1 MEHFSEFVR
10 PVHGYLGRRHDLV
23 VTGSYAFVT
32 PTGDREQPH
41 SGRLVVEDDDDVI
54 GAPRA
59 GLGERKTTG
68 GILALAALVLVGIAA
83 LLADA
88 PRTLISQP
96 SNATSPTPSTN
107 DLGTP
112 LPTEAEAW
120 GAIWTQANGVAVL
133 RPTWL
138 PKSKDEYQ
146 LLPDASTSRGGF
158 FTYDMVYYEL
168 HSVIGTTVWN
178 VEFSADSLDGQPRAL
193 QQFGDAAQ
201 DAKVRGHVAELFGN
215 GSPGWTLVWNEDN
228 YRYAIQAF
236 GVSREDLLHITDSL
250 APVIDDTGRTTPT
263 R

>member
-1 MEHFSEFVR
+1 M
-10 PVHGYLGRRHDLV
+10 
-23 VTGSYAFVT
+23 
-32 PTGDREQPH
+32 
-41 SGRLVVEDDDDVI
+41 I

-59 GLGERKTTG
+59 GRGERKTTG
-68 GILALAALVLVGIAA
+68 AMLVLAALVLVGIAA
-83 LLADA
+83 LLAER
-88 PRTLISQP
+88 PQTLIGQP
-96 SNATSPTPSTN
+96 SNAPSPSPSSN
-107 DLGTP
+107 DSGTP

-120 GAIWTQANGVAVL
+120 GAIWARANGVAVL

-146 LLPDASTSRGGF
+146 IGILPAIGTSRDGF
-158 FTYDMVYYEL
+158 FGYDMSYLEL
-168 HSVIGTTVWN
+168 HPVVGKTVWN

-193 QQFGDAAQ
+193 QQLDGADQ
-201 DAKVRGHVAELFGN
+201 DAEARGHVAELFGN
-215 GSPGWTLVWNEDN
+215 GSPGWTLVWNEDH

>member
-1 MEHFSEFVR
+1 M
-10 PVHGYLGRRHDLV
+10 
-23 VTGSYAFVT
+23 T

-41 SGRLVVEDDDDVI
+41 SGLLVVEDDHDGID
-54 GAPRA
+54 APRA

-68 GILALAALVLVGIAA
+68 AMLALAALVLVGIAA
-83 LLADA
+83 LLAEP
-88 PRTLISQP
+88 PRTLIGQP
-96 SNATSPTPSTN
+96 SNAPSPTPSRN
-107 DLGTP
+107 DSGTP

-120 GAIWTQANGVAVL
+120 GAIWARANGVAVL

-146 LLPDASTSRGGF
+146 IGILPDIGTSGGGF
-158 FTYDMVYYEL
+158 FSYDMSYVEL
-168 HSVIGTTVWN
+168 HPAIGKTVWN
-178 VEFSADSLDGQPRAL
+178 VEFSADSLDGQPRGL
-193 QQFGDAAQ
+193 QQFDSAAQ
-201 DAKVRGHVAELFGN
+201 DAEARGHVAELFGN
-215 GSPGWTLVWNEDN
+215 GSPGWTLVWNEGN

>member
-1 MEHFSEFVR
+1 M
-10 PVHGYLGRRHDLV
+10 
-23 VTGSYAFVT
+23 T

-41 SGRLVVEDDDDVI
+41 SGLVVEDDDD

-59 GLGERKTTG
+59 GLGERKTTST
-68 GILALAALVLVGIAA
+68 ILALTALVLVGIAA
-83 LLADA
+83 LLAEP
-88 PRTLISQP
+88 PRTVAGQP
-96 SNATSPTPSTN
+96 SNSPSPALSRN
-107 DLGTP
+107 GSGTP

-120 GAIWTQANGVAVL
+120 GAIWTRANGVAVL

-138 PKSKDEYQ
+138 PKNKDEYQ
-146 LLPDASTSRGGF
+146 FFPDASTSRDGF
-158 FTYDMVYYEL
+158 FTYDMAYYEL

-193 QQFGDAAQ
+193 QQFGGAAQ
-201 DAKVRGHVAELFGN
+201 DAKAPGYAAKLFGN
-215 GSPGWTLVWNEDN
+215 GSPGWTLVWSEGN

-250 APVIDDTGRTTPT
+250 APVIDGTGRTMPA